1 MNSPAKSIATKKKP
15 SGSAAS
21 AETLL
26 AARQPREISAIL
38 DRNRRASSQARSID
52 MARVLI
58 GNWWALAIR
67 GVFAII
73 FAVIAFVWPGITATV
88 LVLMF
93 GAYTLVDGIFSLIA
107 ALRAARHHGRSGA
120 LLLEGILDLII
131 AGIVFFWPVE
141 ALVAIIYFIAIWAVI
156 SGIALIAAGIAM
168 IRTNGE
174 WLLVLSGIIS
184 VLLGI
189 ILFVQPGA
197 GVIALSWWL
206 GVYALLFGISLI
218 GAAFRLRH
226 WHPA

>member
-1 MNSPAKSIATKKKP
+1 
-15 SGSAAS
+15 
-21 AETLL
+21 
-26 AARQPREISAIL
+26 
-38 DRNRRASSQARSID
+38 
-52 MARVLI
+52 MAQVLI

-73 FAVIAFVWPGITATV
+73 FAVIAFIRPGITAEV
-88 LVLMF
+88 IILFF
-93 GAYTLVDGIFSLIA
+93 GAYAIVDGVFALVA

-120 LLLEGILDLII
+120 LLLEGILDVLI
-131 AGIVFFWPVE
+131 GVIVFWQPGA
-141 ALVAIIYFIAIWAVI
+141 ALIALIYLIAIWAVI

-168 IRTNGE
+168 IRINGE

-184 VLLGI
+184 ILFGI

-197 GVIALSWWL
+197 GVVALSWWL
-206 GVYALLFGISLI
+206 GIYALLFGISLI

>member
-1 MNSPAKSIATKKKP
+1 
-15 SGSAAS
+15 
-21 AETLL
+21 
-26 AARQPREISAIL
+26 
-38 DRNRRASSQARSID
+38 

-93 GAYTLVDGIFSLIA
+93 GAYALVDGVFALVA

-120 LLLEGILDLII
+120 LLFEGILDLII
-131 AGIVFFWPVE
+131 AGIVFFWPIE

>member
-1 MNSPAKSIATKKKP
+1 VLRRRDRRLDNAVKLAQFSIVT
-15 SGSAAS
+15 GGQ
-21 AETLL
+21 AE
-26 AARQPREISAIL
+26 ARGIE
-38 DRNRRASSQARSID
+38 
-52 MARVLI
+52 MAQVLI
-58 GNWWALAIR
+58 GNWWLLAIR

-73 FAVIAFVWPGITATV
+73 FAVIAFVWPGITVTV

-93 GAYTLVDGIFSLIA
+93 GAYALVDGIFALAA

-156 SGIALIAAGIAM
+156 TGIALIAAGIAM
-168 IRTNGE
+168 IRINGE

-184 VLLGI
+184 ILLGI

-197 GVIALSWWL
+197 GALALSWWL
-206 GVYALLFGISLI
+206 GIYALLFGISLI

>member
-1 MNSPAKSIATKKKP
+1 
-15 SGSAAS
+15 
-21 AETLL
+21 
-26 AARQPREISAIL
+26 
-38 DRNRRASSQARSID
+38 
-52 MARVLI
+52 MAQVLI

-73 FAVIAFVWPGITATV
+73 FAVIAFVWPGITAAA
-88 LVLMF
+88 LVLLF
-93 GAYTLVDGIFSLIA
+93 GAYALVDGIFSLIA

-131 AGIVFFWPVE
+131 AAIVFFWPVE

-168 IRTNGE
+168 IRVNGE

-184 VLLGI
+184 ILLGI

-197 GVIALSWWL
+197 GVVALSWWL

-218 GAAFRLRH
+218 GAASRLRH